1 MIKELEKIEED
12 SKKILENLELTKDS
26 PNYIDF
32 LESFN
37 SYVSKLKKLNNDD

>member
-12 SKKILENLELTKDS
+12 SKKILEDLKLSKDS
-26 PNYIDF
+26 PNYIEF

-37 SYVSKLKKLNNDD
+37 NYVEKIKKLNNDC